1 MEGRRQGSRSRPRAP
16 RVHIR
21 PGRRWISPRP
31 GETLLDA
38 AHRSGVPLGSSCGG
52 VAACAACAVRVLRG
66 AANLSRPGPQERR
79 LAAREGFAPDERA
92 ACQVRARGDATVTTS
107 YW

>member
-1 MEGRRQGSRSRPRAP
+1 MSRRRRRPRI
-16 RVHIR
+16 HLR
-21 PGRRWISPRP
+21 PGRRWISPLP

-52 VAACAACAVRVLRG
+52 VAACAACVVRVLAGAGNLGRRG
-66 AANLSRPGPQERR
+66 PAETR

-92 ACQVRARGDATVTTS
+92 ACQVRPRGDATVTTD

>member
-1 MEGRRQGSRSRPRAP
+1 VR
-16 RVHIR
+16 IL
-21 PGRRWISPRP
+21 PGRRWIQPRP

-38 AHRSGVPLGSSCGG
+38 AHRGGIPLGASCGG
-52 VAACAACAVRVLRG
+52 VAACSACVVTVLRG
-66 AANLSRPGPQERR
+66 AENLSRPGPAERA

-92 ACQVRARGDATVTTS
+92 ACQVRVRGDCAVTTG